1 MLTVMEAVEKGWGD
15 RAPEF
20 VSWLTRVDARV
31 ERVVGVGIDDLPD
44 WDFASAFED
53 GLTPED
59 ATFLFLEYVADDF
72 GFELSYL

>member
-20 VSWLTRVDARV
+20 VLWLTRVDVQV
-31 ERVVGVGIDDLPD
+31 ERKLGVGIDDLPD

-53 GLTPED
+53 GLTSED
-59 ATFLFLEYVADDF
+59 AAAIFLEYVADDF